1 MADEVDP
8 IPAGENAAVSIDQA
22 TIAPPPAP
30 EPDPEPEPTAF
41 SPDQLDYVQGLR
53 KENADRRVA
62 VKGWEEAF
70 SSFDAQDQ
78 SWIQE
83 TFRLAA
89 NNDPSIAAAGVARID
104 QMKNILLGVDGNT
117 PEPPPEPAHV
127 PAPVPEAA
135 APQGEPVVP
144 TNPDDAP
151 ITVAQFKRWQEE
163 QAQESRVQSHRKSI
177 NDELVAAGFPERS
190 PEYRMA
196 IEFAREDTKGDLPE
210 AIAMVGRYQ
219 QAIRD
224 SAVGAKTD
232 QRGRFPSAT
241 GNVAA
246 NAPSDPATQEA
257 PSWESARDALE
268 AMINAEP
275 GEAS

>member
-1 MADEVDP
+1 M
-8 IPAGENAAVSIDQA
+8 
-22 TIAPPPAP
+22 
-30 EPDPEPEPTAF
+30 
-41 SPDQLDYVQGLR
+41 QGLR

-89 NNDPSIAAAGVARID
+89 NSDPAIASAGVARID
-104 QMKNILLGVDGNT
+104 QMKNILLGIDG
-117 PEPPPEPAHV
+117 EA
-127 PAPVPEAA
+127 PAPAPAPAA
-135 APQGEPVVP
+135 APEAVAPPVGEPVVP
-144 TNPDDAP
+144 TNPEDAP

-163 QAQESRVQSHRKSI
+163 QAQETRVQNHRNNI
-177 NDELVAAGFPERS
+177 TEELVAAGFPERS

-196 IEFAREDTKGDLPE
+196 IEFAREDTNGDLKE

-246 NAPSDPATQEA
+246 NAPADPATQET
-257 PSWESARDALE
+257 PSWETARASLE
-268 AMINAEP
+268 AMIDAQP

>member
-1 MADEVDP
+1 MADEVDLT
-8 IPAGENAAVSIDQA
+8 PAGENAAVSIDPA
-22 TIAPPPAP
+22 TIAPPPAR

-41 SPDQLDYVQGLR
+41 NPDQLDYVQGLR

-89 NNDPSIAAAGVARID
+89 NSDPTIASAGVARID
-104 QMKNILLGVDGNT
+104 QMKNILLGTDG
-117 PEPPPEPAHV
+117 EAPEPA
-127 PAPVPEAA
+127 PVQAA
-135 APQGEPVVP
+135 APEAVAPPVGEPVVP
-144 TNPDDAP
+144 TNPEDAP

-163 QAQESRVQSHRKSI
+163 QAQETRVQTHRNNI
-177 NDELVAAGFPERS
+177 TEELVSAGFPERS

-196 IEFAREDTKGDLPE
+196 IEFAREDTNGDLKE

-246 NAPSDPATQEA
+246 NAPADPATQEA
-257 PSWESARDALE
+257 PSWETARASLE
-268 AMINAEP
+268 AMIDAQP